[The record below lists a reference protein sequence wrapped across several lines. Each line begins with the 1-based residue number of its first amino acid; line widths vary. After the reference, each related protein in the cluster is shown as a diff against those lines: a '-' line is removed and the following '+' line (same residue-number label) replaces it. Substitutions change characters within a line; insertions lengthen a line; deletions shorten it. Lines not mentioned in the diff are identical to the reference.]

1 MSKIEKEMCK
11 VLNKDVE
18 YNVLRGVKFGSI
30 QLKLPASKVGSRDK
44 VFKVEFFV
52 DKATK
57 KELSKKYSKLS
68 IEEIENEDIERRFKM
83 EVPFPDQDE
92 QFKVSMSVKASRP
105 NKKGATMELWKDE
118 FMDMILRPKVYNRQ
132 GDNLTAQMF
141 FASGAVGDVYFSEK
155 AMEGKDDGLKFTH
168 PYMFKVVLD
177 EYKEYEKKASF

>member
-30 QLKLPASKVGSRDK
+30 KLKLPASKVGSGDK

-105 NKKGATMELWKDE
+105 NKKGETMELWKDE

-141 FASGAVGDVYFSEK
+141 FASGAIGDVYFSEK

-168 PYMFKVVLD
+168 PYMFKIVLD
-177 EYKEYEKKASF
+177 EYKEYEKKA